1 MAELIYNADLGIGA
15 SGASTWERC
24 ILGLPTLTTIVA
36 DNQIEVAY
44 GLSKIRAINLIGAHQ
59 NLSKKDYRARIN
71 EAIKNHSQR
80 ELLSLNAKNIVSFG
94 TDIITKLI
102 LAKLK

>member
-1 MAELIYNADLGIGA
+1 
-15 SGASTWERC
+15 
-24 ILGLPTLTTIVA
+24 
-36 DNQIEVAY
+36 
-44 GLSKIRAINLIGAHQ
+44 LSKIRAINLIGVHQ

-71 EAIKNHSQR
+71 EAINNHSQR
-80 ELLSLNAKNIVSFG
+80 KLLSLNAKNIVSFG